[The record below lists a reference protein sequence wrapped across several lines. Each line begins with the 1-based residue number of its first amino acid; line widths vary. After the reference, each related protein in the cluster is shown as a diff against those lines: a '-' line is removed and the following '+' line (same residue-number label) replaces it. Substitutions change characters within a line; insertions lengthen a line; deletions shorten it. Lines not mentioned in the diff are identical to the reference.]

1 MLPSIEV
8 LLGRSP
14 WERVLE
20 APPEYE
26 VSVWFYNPNITDP
39 EEYHRR
45 KAALLVVMKERYP
58 DIPLLDDE
66 SEKDREH
73 WFLTASLL
81 KDEPERGKRC
91 IFCYGYRLYRAF
103 LKAKRE
109 GMDAVA
115 TTLTLS
121 PLKNT
126 EAINRIGLLLERRF
140 GISYVVSD
148 FKKQNGMKRS
158 KELCLQYGVY
168 RQDYCGCEFSKRS
181 KL

>member
-20 APPEYE
+20 TPPEYE

-66 SEKDREH
+66 SERDRGH

-91 IFCYGYRLYRAF
+91 LFCYGYRLYRAF
-103 LKAKRE
+103 LRAKRE
-109 GMDAVA
+109 GMEAVA

-148 FKKQNGMKRS
+148 FKKQNGVKRS
-158 KELCLQYGVY
+158 KEMCLQYGVY